1 MRNKVGVLIE
11 SDFCEPEIYYSKWF
25 KDFEPEVH
33 FLTRLWGN
41 AELTFK
47 GHEER
52 KPFSAMKVLS
62 MSICRN
68 TQR

>member
-33 FLTRLWGN
+33 FLTRLCGN
-41 AELTFK
+41 AELTSR
-47 GHEER
+47 GMR
-52 KPFSAMKVLS
+52 SASLS
-62 MSICRN
+62 V
-68 TQR
+68 Q